1 MACNAPKKTDVPAR
15 TPTLL
20 RFSGTPRFVSPP
32 SQKGIRKPRK
42 KASSPT
48 PAPRLSATTPGR
60 PSGARLGKT
69 PTLKMSRTS
78 PRNSNLSACVMAN
91 ASDASR
97 GTVHSDAV
105 SRLSA
110 RVPSRTSG
118 WTPRNDDATWD
129 PTPISA

>member
-1 MACNAPKKTDVPAR
+1 MACSAPKNTEVPAR
-15 TPTLL
+15 TPTLATP
-20 RFSGTPRFVSPP
+20 SGTPRFVRPP
-32 SQKGIRKPRK
+32 STKGIRKPRK

-48 PAPRLSATTPGR
+48 PAPRLSAMTPGR
-60 PSGARLGKT
+60 PSGARLGST

-91 ASDASR
+91 ASDASS
-97 GTVHSDAV
+97 GTVHSEAV

-110 RVPSRTSG
+110 RMPSSTSG
-118 WTPRNDDATWD
+118 CTPRNDDATWD